1 MELSPRKLEI
11 AQMDRERLNKLYYLA
26 LEKIDKMT
34 RDNNILLTLVDDL
47 ELFIRDVIKKTNRS
61 DSRLE
66 TPNLSESMVMVTP
79 SPIITNRSYYS
90 PLETSMPNL
99 SESMVMVT
107 PSPPPPPAPTG
118 LIRKSKNWSLNLTPK
133 TPESP
138 NILYRHLNKPS
149 YRDQFI
155 EQTQTPSRKKKGGQR
170 GKNNRNNRTIR
181 KFFKK

>member
-1 MELSPRKLEI
+1 
-11 AQMDRERLNKLYYLA
+11 
-26 LEKIDKMT
+26 
-34 RDNNILLTLVDDL
+34 LVDDL

-66 TPNLSESMVMVTP
+66 T
-79 SPIITNRSYYS
+79 
-90 PLETSMPNL
+90 PNL

-181 KFFKK
+181 KIFKK